1 MNVRSVTVEAPI
13 RLRMAP
19 NDGIV
24 SAINKSRRTDTVLNT
39 HLFQLKCV
47 GMSRRC
53 SRICAGGF
61 IMMGK
66 VVIRWSRSIT
76 STVTFCQPPDMAS
89 TMFSGMRPAPR
100 EK

>member
-19 NDGIV
+19 NEGMD
-24 SAINKSRRTDTVLNT
+24 SAMNRSRRTDMVLKT

-47 GMSRRC
+47 GMLRRC

-61 IMMGK
+61 MMMGK
-66 VVIRWSRSIT
+66 VVMRWSSSMT
-76 STVTFCQPPDMAS
+76 STVTFIQPPDMAS
-89 TMFSGMRPAPR
+89 TMLSGMRPAPR
-100 EK
+100 E